1 VDKED
6 DLLKGIGPSFKT
18 VQSHNDEILEL
29 PEGFEV
35 LAHSEKCKY
44 QVIRHMTKPLF
55 GAQFHAET
63 MQGEKD
69 EAIFANFVRI
79 CREHARK

>member
-1 VDKED
+1 
-6 DLLKGIGPSFKT
+6 LKGVGKSFKT
-18 VQSHNDEILEL
+18 VQSHNDEIIEL

-35 LAHSEKCKY
+35 LAHSEKCRY
-44 QVIRHMTKPLF
+44 QVIRHRTRSLF

-69 EAIFANFVRI
+69 ELIFQNFVRI
-79 CREHARK
+79 CRERAGK